1 MLSADI
7 DRYLALR
14 RAAGFKLLDAEH
26 WLRSYAR
33 FASKRREQHVRIDTA
48 LEWAQP
54 SVPDQR
60 RRRLEHLSIFARYA
74 RVEDPRH
81 EVPDPA
87 FFAMPRSTRRLP
99 FILDAGQIRAIVG
112 AARELGP
119 AKGLRPHTFATM
131 FGLLAAT
138 GMRVGEALRLRIAD
152 YADGGLTIRNTKF
165 LKNRWIP
172 LHSSTCVA
180 LDAYLALRTRAA
192 STTDHIF
199 ISERRKPYSHRGA
212 WEVFATICRGLGIV
226 RSDGP
231 AHLHDLR
238 HTFAVRAL
246 ERCQGDRFAIRQ
258 HMIALTTY
266 LGHACVVSTYWYLHA
281 TPSLMSAI
289 ASTTERH
296 FRRGLS

>member
-1 MLSADI
+1 MLTVEI
-7 DRYLALR
+7 DRYLTLR

-48 LEWAQP
+48 LEWTLP

-87 FFAMPRSTRRLP
+87 FYALPKSTRRLP
-99 FILDAGQIRAIVG
+99 FILDAAQVRSIVG
-112 AARELGP
+112 AARQLSP

-138 GMRVGEALRLRIAD
+138 GMRVGEALRLRSAD

-172 LHSSTCVA
+172 LHSSTCIA
-180 LDAYLALRTRAA
+180 LNAYLALRTRAA
-192 STTDHIF
+192 AGTDHVF

-212 WEVFATICRGLGIV
+212 WQVFATICRGLGIV

-246 ERCQGDRFAIRQ
+246 ERSRGDRFAIRE
-258 HMIALTTY
+258 HMIALMTY
-266 LGHACVVSTYWYLHA
+266 LGHASVASTYWYLHA
-281 TPSLMSAI
+281 TPSLMETIS
-289 ASTTERH
+289 STTERH
-296 FRRGLS
+296 FRGGLS

>member
-1 MLSADI
+1 MLTVEI
-7 DRYLALR
+7 DRYLTLR

-48 LEWAQP
+48 LEWTLP
-54 SVPDQR
+54 SVPGQR

-87 FFAMPRSTRRLP
+87 FYAMPVSTRRLP
-99 FILDAGQIRAIVG
+99 FILDAAQVRSIVG
-112 AARELGP
+112 AARQLSP

-172 LHSSTCVA
+172 LHSSTCA
-180 LDAYLALRTRAA
+180 AFDAYLALRTCAA
-192 STTDHIF
+192 AATDHVF
-199 ISERRKPYSHRGA
+199 ISERREPYSHRGA
-212 WEVFATICRGLGIV
+212 WQVFATICRELGIV

-246 ERCQGDRFAIRQ
+246 ERSRGDRFAIRE
-258 HMIALTTY
+258 HMIALMTY
-266 LGHACVVSTYWYLHA
+266 LGHACVASTYWYLHA
-281 TPSLMSAI
+281 TPSLMETIS
-289 ASTTERH
+289 STTERH
-296 FRRGLS
+296 FRGGLS

>member
-1 MLSADI
+1 MLTSDI

-14 RAAGFKLLDAEH
+14 RAAGFKLLDAERL
-26 WLRSYAR
+26 LRSYAR

-48 LEWAQP
+48 LEWSLP

-87 FFAMPRSTRRLP
+87 FYASPRSTRRFP
-99 FILDAGQIRAIVG
+99 FILDGGQIRSIVG
-112 AARELGP
+112 AARQLGP
-119 AKGLRPHTFATM
+119 AEGLRPHTFATM
-131 FGLLAAT
+131 FGLLAAS
-138 GMRVGEALRLRIAD
+138 GMRVGEALRLRIPD
-152 YADGGLTIRNTKF
+152 YENGGLTIRNTKF
-165 LKNRWIP
+165 LKSRWIP
-172 LHSSTCVA
+172 LHSSTCAA
-180 LDAYLALRTRAA
+180 LDAYLARRTRTA
-192 STTDHIF
+192 SATDHVF
-199 ISERRKPYSHRGA
+199 ISERRTPYSHRGA
-212 WEVFATICRGLGIV
+212 WVVFATICRGLGIV

-238 HTFAVRAL
+238 HSFAVRAL
-246 ERCQGDRFAIRQ
+246 ERCPGDRFAIRE
-258 HMIALTTY
+258 HMIALMTY

-289 ASTTERH
+289 ATTTERH
-296 FRRGLS
+296 FRGGLS